1 MRTVLSLFLIFSIGT
16 FTGCGTSPKLGVTDP
31 LFFEKPKETE
41 PWHKSLATIL
51 NRPYEEIQELTDKYF
66 KVETDK
72 TNKKLLR
79 NRIAYKLFPLVDE
92 YHANFKL
99 HLYTGR
105 ALTDS
110 IFDFLL
116 LGVNAAGSV
125 VGGEAVKGILHAA
138 GTGLTGGKLSMS
150 QNWYQEKTTSA
161 IVSQMDALR
170 YAKKLNMATKL
181 SQVNDDDYPLDA
193 VLQDMLE
200 YFNAGSLVT
209 ALASLAD
216 EAASKSVASKN
227 KLDKLGMPPDGSKD
241 TEKEDNK
248 PK

>member
-1 MRTVLSLFLIFSIGT
+1 MKTVLLLFLIFSVGILA
-16 FTGCGTSPKLGVTDP
+16 GCGTSPRLGVTDP
-31 LFFEKPKETE
+31 LFFEKPEVVE
-41 PWHKSLATIL
+41 PWHKGLARTL
-51 NRPYEEIQELTDKYF
+51 NRPYEEIQELIDKYF

-138 GTGLTGGKLSMS
+138 GTGLSGGKLSMS

-181 SQVNDDDYPLDA
+181 SQVNDDDYPLDV
-193 VLQDMLE
+193 VLQDMLD
-200 YFNAGSLVT
+200 YFNSGSLVT
-209 ALASLAD
+209 ALTSLAD
-216 EAASKSVASKN
+216 EAAAKSVASK
-227 KLDKLGMPPDGSKD
+227 KTLDNLGMPADGSKD
-241 TEKEDNK
+241 AERGDSV
-248 PK
+248 PR